1 MFMQPINTPRDPVAV
16 EYDKMQRGKII
27 RARKIFACMYEARRF
42 YTAKFKEN
50 RNPAVKKV
58 VD

>member
-27 RARKIFACMYEARRF
+27 RARKEFACMYEARRF
-42 YTAKFKEN
+42 YAAKFKAN
-50 RNPAVKKV
+50 RNPSVKKTV
-58 VD
+58 N